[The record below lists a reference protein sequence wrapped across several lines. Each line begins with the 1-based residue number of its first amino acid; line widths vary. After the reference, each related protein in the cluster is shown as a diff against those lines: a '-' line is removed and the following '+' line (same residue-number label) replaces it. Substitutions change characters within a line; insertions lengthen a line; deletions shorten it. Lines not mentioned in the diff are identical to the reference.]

1 MENEEKTISINLA
14 VDELRSKLAKDINE
28 SGLPLSIVE
37 MIMKDIYLQV
47 AEATA
52 AQIKKEKEE
61 LQNDN
66 D

>member
-1 MENEEKTISINLA
+1 MENEEKTMSINLA
-14 VDELRSKLAKDINE
+14 VDELRNKLVKDINE

-37 MIMKDIYLQV
+37 MIMKDLYLQV
-47 AEATA
+47 AEVAA

>member
-14 VDELRSKLAKDINE
+14 VDELRNKLVKDINE

-37 MIMKDIYLQV
+37 MMMKDIYLQV

>member
-14 VDELRSKLAKDINE
+14 VDELRNKLVKDINE

>member
-1 MENEEKTISINLA
+1 MENEEKKISINLA
-14 VDELRSKLAKDINE
+14 VDELRNKLAKDINE

-37 MIMKDIYLQV
+37 MIMKDLYLQV
-47 AEATA
+47 AEVAA
-52 AQIKKEKEE
+52 AQIRKEKEE

>member
-1 MENEEKTISINLA
+1 MENEEKTMSINLA
-14 VDELRSKLAKDINE
+14 VDELRNKLVKDINE

>member
-1 MENEEKTISINLA
+1 MENEEKTMSINLA
-14 VDELRSKLAKDINE
+14 VDELRNKLVKNINE

-37 MIMKDIYLQV
+37 MIMKDLYLQV

>member
-14 VDELRSKLAKDINE
+14 VDELRNKLAKDINE

-37 MIMKDIYLQV
+37 MIMKDFYLQV
-47 AEATA
+47 AEVAA
-52 AQIKKEKEE
+52 AQIRKEKEE

>member
-14 VDELRSKLAKDINE
+14 VDELRNKLVKDINE

-37 MIMKDIYLQV
+37 MMMKDIYLQV

-52 AQIKKEKEE
+52 AQIRKEKEE

>member
-1 MENEEKTISINLA
+1 MENEEKTMSINLA
-14 VDELRSKLAKDINE
+14 VDELRNKLVKDINE

-52 AQIKKEKEE
+52 AQIRKEKEE

>member
-37 MIMKDIYLQV
+37 MIMKDFYLQV
-47 AEATA
+47 AEMAA
-52 AQIKKEKEE
+52 AQIRKEKEE

>member
-1 MENEEKTISINLA
+1 MENEEKTISINLV

-37 MIMKDIYLQV
+37 MIMKDLYLQV

-52 AQIKKEKEE
+52 AQIRKEKEE

>member
-14 VDELRSKLAKDINE
+14 VDELRNKLVKNINE

-37 MIMKDIYLQV
+37 MMMKDIYLQV

>member
-1 MENEEKTISINLA
+1 MENEEKTMSINLA
-14 VDELRSKLAKDINE
+14 VDELRNKLVKNINE

-37 MIMKDIYLQV
+37 MIMKDLYLQV
-47 AEATA
+47 AEVAA

>member
-14 VDELRSKLAKDINE
+14 VDELRNKLAKDINE

-37 MIMKDIYLQV
+37 MIMKDFYLQV
-47 AEATA
+47 AEMAA
-52 AQIKKEKEE
+52 AQIRKEKEE

>member
-37 MIMKDIYLQV
+37 MIMKDLYLQV

-52 AQIKKEKEE
+52 AQIRKEKEE